1 MLLLLTTVVLG
12 TLFAV
17 FATQN
22 TGSTSLNFGSY
33 TLTGIPNYLAILVPL
48 LVGLLI
54 SSLVYIMR
62 TLSSNMTIG
71 EQKDEI
77 EKLKKELTE
86 VNKKA
91 HQLEL
96 ANAKL
101 KTKVGEFDEDS
112 I

>member
-22 TGSTSLNFGSY
+22 TGSTNLNFGGY
-33 TLTGIPNYLAILVPL
+33 TLTGVPNYLAILVPL

-96 ANAKL
+96 TNAKL